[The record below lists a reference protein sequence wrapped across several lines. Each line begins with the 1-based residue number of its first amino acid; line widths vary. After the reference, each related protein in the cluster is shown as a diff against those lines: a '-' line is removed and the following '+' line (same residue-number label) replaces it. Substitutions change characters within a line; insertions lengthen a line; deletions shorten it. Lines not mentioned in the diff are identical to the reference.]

1 MLSAGF
7 GVLSEFI
14 AEHAASLIFA
24 IVGAIVKTIIGGNA
38 NA

>member
-14 AEHAASLIFA
+14 AEHSASLLYA
-24 IVGAIVKTIIGGNA
+24 TVGAIVKTIIGGNA
-38 NA
+38 NV